1 MIHASPAS
9 IPSPSSGSIQLG
21 PLNVHAYGLMIAL
34 GVVAAVWLLGRRLER
49 KGIGTRDDA
58 NSMAVWAVLAGVVG
72 SRIYHVLTDWEKFFG
87 KDGHPENI
95 PKIWQ
100 GGLGIPGGL
109 IAGVAVGA
117 WYMRRKGIPLGL
129 AMNAAAPALALAQ
142 AIGRWGNYFHHEL
155 FGKPTTL
162 PWGLEIDAANRP
174 ERYRD
179 VATFQPTFLYES
191 LGNFLICG
199 VLLFVDRRFKVRPGH
214 LFAMYVIGYGALRFV
229 VEGLRIDE
237 AKSVG
242 GLRWNQWVALAAVI
256 GGAIYLVVTRAKP
269 AFRTLPAVAVPST
282 DTDASAPT
290 DDDEREPADDIA
302 ASHTAE
308 TEHSDD
314 DAEIDRDDSDDSD
327 SDSGDSDSGDSDS
340 GDSDSD
346 SD

>member
-1 MIHASPAS
+1 MIHAVPAS
-9 IPSPSSGSIQLG
+9 IPSPSSGSIEIG

-34 GVVAAVWLLGRRLER
+34 GVVAGVWLLGRRLEQ
-49 KGIGTRDDA
+49 KHIGTRDDA
-58 NSMAVWAVLAGVVG
+58 NSMAVWAVVAGVIG

-109 IAGVAVGA
+109 IGGIAVGA
-117 WYMRRKGIPLGL
+117 WFLRRKGIPLGM
-129 AMNAAAPALALAQ
+129 AMNAAAPALPLAQ
-142 AIGRWGNYFHHEL
+142 AIGRWGNYFNQEL

-174 ERYRD
+174 EKYRD
-179 VATFQPTFLYES
+179 FATFQPTFLYES

-229 VEGLRIDE
+229 VEGMRIDE

-242 GLRWNQWVALAAVI
+242 GLRWNQWVALAAVV
-256 GGAIYLVVTRAKP
+256 GGVIYLVVTRNKQAVRTTP
-269 AFRTLPAVAVPST
+269 AAAVVA
-282 DTDASAPT
+282 TDADTAVLV
-290 DDDEREPADDIA
+290 DDDERQPAESTVDGQR
-302 ASHTAE
+302 AE
-308 TEHSDD
+308 AEHGDNAGHIDSDTDVDD
-314 DAEIDRDDSDDSD
+314 DAEGDADA
-327 SDSGDSDSGDSDS
+327 GDSDGSDP
-340 GDSDSD
+340 D
-346 SD
+346 